1 MSPKRYPVLDHLVA
15 MTDDTG
21 MIQHARLDIP
31 NRSTGYCTDDIARGL
46 IVAVEASGRS
56 ATEAIASKLVTTYLA
71 YLHDAQMSD
80 GWFHNFMG
88 YDRVWQDVRGTPDSF
103 GRAMW
108 GLGHCMRVAPQDSW
122 QRVATDIFMRGLP
135 HVEQLEHRRSR
146 AYAALGCIDAFG
158 SRHGDTDA
166 LRPAIADSISSIVRD
181 FERHA
186 TPDWVWCED
195 LMTYD
200 NARLPEALI
209 RGGAILGSERFV
221 QIGLDM
227 LDFYASVV
235 IEDGIFVP
243 VGNNGWYRHGG
254 EKARFGQ
261 QPLEAAA
268 MIDAGLAAH
277 ERTGE
282 ERYRRYADIAYD
294 WFFGRNTAQAL
305 LVTGGGCRDGID
317 EHGVNANMGA
327 ESTLA
332 YLLGAIAASTGPGK
346 RLRVAAPAQ
355 IAQSAGGK
363 SARR

>member
-1 MSPKRYPVLDHLVA
+1 MLDHLVA

-46 IVAVEASGRS
+46 IVGVEAAARS

-103 GRAMW
+103 GRALW
-108 GLGHCMRVAPQDSW
+108 GLGHCMRFAPQDSW
-122 QRVATDIFMRGLP
+122 QRVATDIFMRALP
-135 HVEQLEHRRSR
+135 HVEQLEHRRSH
-146 AYAALGCIDAFG
+146 AYAALGCIHAFQ
-158 SRHGDTDA
+158 SRHGDTNA
-166 LRPAIADSISSIVRD
+166 LRPAIADSLSSIVRD
-181 FERHA
+181 FERHNA
-186 TPDWVWCED
+186 PGWTWCED

-209 RGGAILGSERFV
+209 RGGAVLGSDRFV
-221 QIGLDM
+221 QVGLDM

-243 VGNNGWYRHGG
+243 VGNNGWYRRGG
-254 EKARFGQ
+254 VKARFGQ

-268 MIDAGLAAH
+268 MIDASLAAH

-305 LVTGGGCRDGID
+305 LVTNGGCRDGID
-317 EHGVNANMGA
+317 EQGVNANMGA

-332 YLLGAIAASTGPGK
+332 YLLGAISASTSSGK
-346 RLRVAAPAQ
+346 RLTVASRGVAAAPV
-355 IAQSAGGK
+355 GGK